1 MKTGKINISTEEIIK
16 HIRHRSYMSGVER
29 DRNRII
35 ATGEVYTPTEEV
47 LKFINEIPQHIWTN
61 PKSTFADTEGCG
73 DGQFLGEILI
83 KRVESGIDFETAL
96 STIFGIEKEPDNA
109 ELCRNRLLCNQE
121 QFRSIVN
128 KNIVTADSDFYHG
141 RFDGTAPDPEG
152 VAKLAPGVSNLFEN
166 WYEDQ

>member
-1 MKTGKINISTEEIIK
+1 MKTGKIDISIEDIIK
-16 HIRHRSYMSGVER
+16 HIRQRNYMSGVER

-83 KRVESGIDFETAL
+83 KRVESGINFETAL

-121 QFRSIVN
+121 QFRPIVN
-128 KNIVTADSDFYHG
+128 KNIVTADADVYHG
-141 RFDGTAPDPEG
+141 RWDGTPSDPKNVIAVPPTVG
-152 VAKLAPGVSNLFEN
+152 NLFEN
-166 WYEDQ
+166 WYD